1 MIRER
6 IETERLLRLYGKAQ
20 AQSHVRY
27 VDGFVPREARLPHER
42 LRITFRRAVLVM
54 LIAAMIFAS
63 VVIVC
68 DAFGVHLFWFQKDQ
82 KNGHAF
88 LKDQHHE
95 DGAEYYVPS
104 YTVNGYHR
112 IEDIPEENQILIM
125 TWQRGSEDVYYTIME
140 TTSRETTIDI
150 NTENLREEKEI
161 IGDEEVLLY
170 NEDDE
175 SVSTAY
181 FQRNRTFIG
190 ITGPLPKEEMV
201 KVIESMAVRDEK

>member
-6 IETERLLRLYGKAQ
+6 IETDRLLRLYGNAQ

-27 VDGFVPREARLPHER
+27 VDGFVPWEVHMPHGR

-54 LIAAMIFAS
+54 LIAAMLLAS
-63 VVIVC
+63 VVVVC
-68 DAFGVHLFWFQKDQ
+68 DAFGIHLFWSQKDQ

-95 DGAEYYVPS
+95 DGTEYYVPS

-112 IEDIPEENQILIM
+112 IDDIPEENHILVM

-170 NEDDE
+170 YEDDGT
-175 SVSTAY
+175 VSTAY

-190 ITGPLPKEEMV
+190 ITGPLPEEEMV
-201 KVIESMAVRDEK
+201 KVIESMVVIDK